1 MSTASTYVVNLVDES
16 GITNAPSGTY
26 RAFIN
31 LSGVWRKVDDAG
43 NITDIS
49 AADFND
55 KVKISALDTTEGF
68 LEDKVTATVNKIA
81 ITKINPG
88 ANEQFV
94 INIGTDVFD
103 KTSDSTTNVTEGSN
117 LYYTEL
123 RVSSNVDVAANTAA
137 RHTHPNKA
145 LLDTYTQT
153 EVDLADAVAK
163 KHDAATVAD
172 SSNIDLSI
180 TGQEITAD
188 LINTAVT
195 AGSYTNANITVDGKG
210 RLTSAS
216 NGTPILSFSVD
227 LDSAEAT
234 VTRVVAG
241 GRTTFTVTHSLN
253 TLDLKPEVFRLSD
266 GRTVGWR
273 VERTGVNTV
282 EVSRNGNVA
291 NGLFRMVI

>member
-16 GITNAPSGTY
+16 GVTNAPSGTY

-103 KTSDSTTNVTEGSN
+103 KTVDNTDDLTEG
-117 LYYTEL
+117 
-123 RVSSNVDVAANTAA
+123 AANFFMSLAQAQAA
-137 RHTHPNKA
+137 DGANSPSAANPF
-145 LLDTYTQT
+145 
-153 EVDLADAVAK
+153 
-163 KHDAATVAD
+163 ATV
-172 SSNIDLSI
+172 NDLKP
-180 TGQEITAD
+180 AF
-188 LINTAVT
+188 
-195 AGSYTNANITVDGKG
+195 NIT
-210 RLTSAS
+210 
-216 NGTPILSFSVD
+216 
-227 LDSAEAT
+227 LDSADAN

-282 EVSRNGNVA
+282 EASRNGNVA
-291 NGLFRMVI
+291 NGLFRIVI